1 MVGERTEVA
10 VVGAGPTGLV
20 LALWLARRGVAVRI
34 IDAAERPRTTSRA
47 LVVHARTLEL
57 YRQLGI
63 AADIIAHSL
72 TFTTVNLWARG
83 RHAGRIVFDD
93 IGRGMTPYPY
103 IVILPQD
110 EHERL
115 LAAALAHAGVEV
127 ERGTE
132 LLDFAPVGD
141 AVSLRVRRAGGSEAT
156 LRAAYV
162 VGCDGAH
169 SRVRELIRVG
179 FPGGTY
185 ERIYYVADVAM
196 RGPTANQELHLALDD
211 ADFLAVFPLPG
222 EGAARIIGTVRR
234 DVFGDRELGWD
245 DVSSHAIER
254 MQLDIE
260 RVNWFSTYRVHHRVA
275 RHFRRGRIFL
285 AGDAAHV
292 HSPVGGQGM
301 NTGIGDA
308 VNLAW
313 KLASVVSR

>member
-34 IDAAERPRTTSRA
+34 VDAADRPGTTSRA

-63 AADIIAHSL
+63 ATDIVAHSL
-72 TFTTVNLWARG
+72 KFTTVNLWARG

-115 LAAALAHAGVEV
+115 LAAALARTGVEV
-127 ERGTE
+127 ERATE
-132 LLDFAPVGD
+132 LVDFAPVGD
-141 AVSLRVRRAGGSEAT
+141 AVSLRMRSGGGEST

-185 ERIYYVADVAM
+185 QRRFYVADVAM
-196 RGPTANQELHLALDD
+196 RGPTANHELHVALDD
-211 ADFLAVFPLPG
+211 ADFLAVFPLAG
-222 EGAARIIGTVRR
+222 DGAARIIGTV
-234 DVFGDRELGWD
+234 
-245 DVSSHAIER
+245 
-254 MQLDIE
+254 
-260 RVNWFSTYRVHHRVA
+260 
-275 RHFRRGRIFL
+275 
-285 AGDAAHV
+285 
-292 HSPVGGQGM
+292 
-301 NTGIGDA
+301 
-308 VNLAW
+308 
-313 KLASVVSR
+313 